1 MIRLLENAQGKKVL
15 HLSLFLICFFL
26 LVNPVMAG
34 QVTITALGD
43 QSYYRGEEIT
53 FYGTNTE
60 TRTTYLF
67 LIGPNLNNN
76 GAQLTAPGTNV
87 INQNPDTFVK
97 VDVAG
102 DNTWSYKWGTGSLP
116 LTAGTYTVY
125 AVSNPRDRN
134 NLANVQYGTVSII
147 IKKPFIDAKMYQ
159 NGDEFYFTGSA
170 DGCPSHGVQV
180 WIIGENYVEI
190 KTVPLANDCS
200 FQFTIP
206 RQTTS
211 NLANGNYF
219 ILLQHPMQNDQ
230 WDIVRSNIN
239 PDYVR
244 NLQIGASG
252 GTDLFPLFGPKSLK
266 GSEAANALIQAI
278 NDPSVDDTFTYFSG
292 LMTPPI
298 KAQVTPTAIQTTIS
312 QPSVTRADNAGSSNI
327 SIIKNSGYLLAG
339 ILVLVIIA
347 GIGVMH
353 YRKQEKKSA
362 GDQGQSTPAES
373 AKRVCNRCGTIDDTG
388 SRYCIVCGN
397 SLDTNPATGIKPDIG
412 RDSFDEDFQR
422 KNQ

>member
-1 MIRLLENAQGKKVL
+1 MIQLGTNTPWEKRVS
-15 HLSLFLICFFL
+15 LSLFLIGFFL
-26 LVNPVMAG
+26 LVTPVLAG
-34 QVTITALGD
+34 QVTITARGD

-53 FYGTNTE
+53 FSGTNTE
-60 TRTTYLF
+60 TGTTYLF
-67 LIGPNLNNN
+67 LIGPNLNTN
-76 GAQLTAPGTNV
+76 GAQLTAPGANV
-87 INQNPDTFVK
+87 INQHPDTFVQA
-97 VDVAG
+97 DVGG
-102 DNTWSYKWGTGSLP
+102 DTTWSYKWGTGSLP

-125 AVSNPRDRN
+125 AVSYPRDRT
-134 NLANVQYGTVSII
+134 NLAGVQYGTVSII

-159 NGDEFYFTGSA
+159 NGDEFEFTGSA
-170 DGCPSHGVQV
+170 EGCPTPGVQV
-180 WIIGENYVEI
+180 WIIGENYAEI
-190 KTVPLANDCS
+190 TTVPVAGDCS

-206 RQTTS
+206 RQTTT

-230 WDIVRSNIN
+230 WDIVRSDIK

-292 LMTPPI
+292 SMTAPI
-298 KAQVTPTAIQTTIS
+298 KAHVTSITIQPIIS
-312 QPSVTRADNAGSSNI
+312 QPSVTRADNAGSSDN

-339 ILVLVIIA
+339 ILVVAIITGL
-347 GIGVMH
+347 GIMQ

-362 GDQGQSTPAES
+362 ESQGQSIPSES
-373 AKRVCNRCGTIDDTG
+373 AKRVCNRCGNTDTTS

-397 SLDTNPATGIKPDIG
+397 PLDTNSATGIKPDIG
-412 RDSFDEDFQR
+412 QDRFDEDFQR